1 VGATCVLEADGI
13 VEHEYRFRAEDLKR
27 FAEGKMGENEFRV
40 IAPLQEVGKKPNDY
54 ESVPLFQRSKRIWL
68 LTFRPWL
75 RNFFGSSTGKYKYE
89 TGFSLG
95 PEGYLFDQIYYTLY
109 GTWTL
114 FSSMQKM
121 GGKDI
126 LNPSRLLIVRTDT
139 LQYNQANSF
148 HVEQAFLQKSWNLG
162 HGWFTR
168 VALGYFEM
176 AYAGISWEALYY
188 PVNSDWAIG
197 IEVAPL
203 LKRDYYGL
211 GFQRKVAKL
220 TGNVYEYFPYTGLQY
235 FVDFY
240 YEYKPYHLE
249 FKASVGQFL
258 ARDKGIRLEAARVFP
273 SALRVGLWYTL
284 TNANDVVNN
293 HRYYDK
299 GVSITMP
306 LDFFL
311 NKSSRTRIGWAMAAW
326 LRDCGAVAAT
336 GKKLYPTL
344 YYERFN
350 PKPML

>member
-1 VGATCVLEADGI
+1 
-13 VEHEYRFRAEDLKR
+13 
-27 FAEGKMGENEFRV
+27 
-40 IAPLQEVGKKPNDY
+40 
-54 ESVPLFQRSKRIWL
+54 
-68 LTFRPWL
+68 
-75 RNFFGSSTGKYKYE
+75 
-89 TGFSLG
+89 
-95 PEGYLFDQIYYTLY
+95 
-109 GTWTL
+109 
-114 FSSMQKM
+114 M

-126 LNPSRLLIVRTDT
+126 LNPSRLLIVRTDA